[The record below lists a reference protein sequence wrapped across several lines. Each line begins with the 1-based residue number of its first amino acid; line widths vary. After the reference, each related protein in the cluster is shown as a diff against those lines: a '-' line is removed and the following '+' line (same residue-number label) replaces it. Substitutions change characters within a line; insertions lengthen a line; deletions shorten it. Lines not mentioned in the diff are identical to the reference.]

1 MGGEDR
7 HQLQHWVHRTL
18 LAGLVISALLLVC
31 GIAAMLAQ
39 GHEEVPRH
47 DSLSTLLQEAARFN
61 GPAVTTLGLLVLM
74 ITPMMRVV
82 VLLVGWTL
90 ERTWIFAAVALVVLG
105 LLILSLSLGVG

>member
-1 MGGEDR
+1 MGHDDR

-18 LAGLVISALLLVC
+18 LSGLVLSALLLVC

-39 GHEEVPRH
+39 GREQVPPH
-47 DSLSTLLQEAARFN
+47 DSVSTLLHEAARFN
-61 GPAVTTLGLLVLM
+61 GPSITTLGLLVLM
-74 ITPMMRVV
+74 ITPIMRVV

-90 ERTWIFAAVALVVLG
+90 ERNWGFAAVALVVLG